1 MTRGNTAL
9 VFPSPFRVSNVGIS
23 RSMPMKWISFS
34 LPVPIIVVVCLTM
47 PATCFMQA
55 CRPTTASAQEI
66 GKVKPLRPDTLT
78 GISLTD
84 NLSSERPMILV
95 ENSNVPWF
103 SATAAMPGSTN
114 STGPALTFG
123 SQAVLDRCWTAD
135 ELRGKSENPAKGT
148 VHGGQGP
155 SSPPRLLPLCS
166 PGLLRP
172 ELHGS
177 IRAVEV
183 PADKGKPVALTF
195 DLCEANGEKSGYDA
209 DIVNIL
215 RTHRVKATFFVGG
228 KWMRSHPDRTQQLM
242 ADPLFEIGNH
252 SWSHANFSQLSEDQ
266 IEREVLWTQAQY
278 EALREELQTRNCALE
293 AGQAEVE
300 KIPRVPELFRFP
312 YGACTSVAQRVVTK
326 CGLPAIQWSIVTGD
340 AASFQTA
347 AGIVRI
353 VQQQIRPGA
362 IIIAHANGRGHG
374 TAAAL
379 ERLIP
384 ELRQNG
390 YQFVTVSELLAS
402 GKVIRASECY
412 ENRPHDNRR
421 YNLRSTRRKP

>member
-1 MTRGNTAL
+1 
-9 VFPSPFRVSNVGIS
+9 
-23 RSMPMKWISFS
+23 MKWISFT
-34 LPVPIIVVVCLTM
+34 LPVPIIVVVCLAM
-47 PATCFMQA
+47 PATGFMQA
-55 CRPTTASAQEI
+55 FRPTTASAQEN
-66 GKVKPLRPDTLT
+66 GQVKPPPPDTLP

-84 NLSSERPMILV
+84 NPSSERPMILV
-95 ENSNVPWF
+95 ENSNAPWF
-103 SATAAMPGSTN
+103 SATAAMAASTN
-114 STGPALTFG
+114 SAMPALTFG

-135 ELRGKSENPAKGT
+135 ELRGKSEIPAKGT
-148 VHGGQGP
+148 VPGGQGP
-155 SSPPRLLPLCS
+155 SSPRRLLPLCS

-183 PADKGKPVALTF
+183 PADKGKPVAFTF
-195 DLCEANGEKSGYDA
+195 DLCEANGETSGYDA
-209 DIVNIL
+209 DIINIL
-215 RTHRVKATFFVGG
+215 RTHKVKATFFAGG

-252 SWSHANFSQLSEDQ
+252 SWSHTNFAHLSEDQ
-266 IEREVLWTQAQY
+266 IDREVLWAQAQY

-293 AGQAEVE
+293 AGRAEME

-312 YGACTSVAQRVVTK
+312 YGACTSVALRVVTK

-340 AASFQTA
+340 AATFQTA

-384 ELRQNG
+384 ELRKNG

-421 YNLRSTRRKP
+421 YNLKSTRRKP